1 LSEKGRN
8 NALHNHAF
16 DIQRPMNTPLGYG
29 RQNCAKDLQLLL
41 SNVTGKLKSRLFSI
55 FDFTVGTSMTEYDA
69 IVVGAGIIGLSI
81 GYHLKTAN
89 PNLNVLIVDRLGAA
103 GQGSTAKSAA
113 AFRCLFSSRTNF
125 ALADS
130 SAEFYRHVQDD
141 FKFDLKLRWAGYL
154 WFFEE
159 DGYRKML
166 PVLKE
171 LAGRGFKYVEY
182 DSTDL
187 AKKLDMRTDFTD
199 DAEAKMI
206 GLGNVYKGILIPK
219 AGLIDVD
226 SLVKY
231 YESEFLKLGGK
242 IQYHTSVKSLIVE
255 PRRPL
260 GMPGEP
266 YFWQDAMV
274 TGIETP
280 KGPMKSKK
288 TIIAA
293 GAWSSQLLD
302 PVGIECFVKAKKRQV
317 FSVKAKTE
325 ALKKLLYCREFTQA
339 GCLPFTILPK
349 PSAYV
354 RPAPE
359 EDALWLAYA
368 DEFPRAFK
376 IEDEPEP
383 EENYYTYGLYQV
395 MVKYF
400 PQLTDCQPFSAF
412 AGLYEINSIDGQP
425 VIFEENGLMFA
436 GGASG
441 SGILKAD
448 AIGRISAALYKNEE
462 YAYLFGDRKFKVS
475 DLGLKNRN
483 VEPEKLVI

>member
-1 LSEKGRN
+1 MTD
-8 NALHNHAF
+8 H
-16 DIQRPMNTPLGYG
+16 D
-29 RQNCAKDLQLLL
+29 
-41 SNVTGKLKSRLFSI
+41 
-55 FDFTVGTSMTEYDA
+55 TV
-69 IVVGAGIIGLSI
+69 IVGAGILGLSTA
-81 GYHLKTAN
+81 YHIKSRS
-89 PNLNVLIVDRLGAA
+89 PNSDVIVVDRLGAA

-113 AFRCLFSSRTNF
+113 AFRCLFASRTNF

-130 SAEFYRHVQDD
+130 SAEFYMHVQDELHR
-141 FKFDLKLRWAGYL
+141 DLKLRWAGYL
-154 WFFEE
+154 WFFDE

-171 LAGRGFKYVEY
+171 LADKGFKYTEY
-182 DSTDL
+182 EEDEI
-187 AKKLDMRTDFTD
+187 AKKLAMKTTFAGDQ
-199 DAEAKMI
+199 EAQML
-206 GLGNVYKGILIPK
+206 GLGNIHRGILIPK

-226 SLVKY
+226 SLVKF
-231 YESEFLKLGGK
+231 YETEFLRLGGK
-242 IQYHTSVKSLIVE
+242 IQYNTDVKEVIVE
-255 PRRPL
+255 PSQPL

-266 YFWQDAMV
+266 YFWQNSTV
-274 TGIETP
+274 TGVKTN
-280 KGPMKSKK
+280 KGLLKARK

-293 GAWSSQLLD
+293 GAWVSQLLD
-302 PVGIECFVKAKKRQV
+302 PVGIESFVKAKKRQV

-325 ALKKLLYCREFTQA
+325 GLKRLLYSQEFTDA

-349 PSAYV
+349 PTAYI

-376 IEDEPEP
+376 IEDDPQPED
-383 EENYYTYGLYQV
+383 NYYTYGLYQV
-395 MVKYF
+395 MSKYF
-400 PQLTDCQPFSAF
+400 PQFRDCQPFSAF

-425 VIFEENGLMFA
+425 LIFEESGLMVV

-448 AIGRISAALYKNEE
+448 AVGRIAAALYNNED
-462 YAYLFGDRKFKVS
+462 YALLYGDRKFRVS
-475 DLGLKNRN
+475 DLGLKRRN

>member
-1 LSEKGRN
+1 M
-8 NALHNHAF
+8 A
-16 DIQRPMNTPLGYG
+16 
-29 RQNCAKDLQLLL
+29 
-41 SNVTGKLKSRLFSI
+41 
-55 FDFTVGTSMTEYDA
+55 EYDA
-69 IVVGAGIIGLSI
+69 VIVGAGILGLSTA
-81 GYHLKTAN
+81 YHIKSGN
-89 PNLNVLIVDRLGAA
+89 PELNVFVVDRRGAA

-113 AFRCLFSSRTNF
+113 AFRCLFASRTNF

-130 SAEFYRHVQDD
+130 SAEFYKHVQDD
-141 FKFDLKLRWAGYL
+141 LRMDLKLRWAGYL
-154 WFFEE
+154 WFFDE
-159 DGYRKML
+159 DGYRRIL
-166 PVLKE
+166 PVLKDLAARGFRYKEYDESE
-171 LAGRGFKYVEY
+171 LAR
-182 DSTDL
+182 
-187 AKKLDMRTDFTD
+187 KLDMRTSFANDE
-199 DAEAKMI
+199 EAKMM
-206 GLGNVYKGILIPK
+206 GLGNVYKGLLIPK

-226 SLVKY
+226 SLVKF
-231 YESEFLKLGGK
+231 YETEFLKLGGK
-242 IQYHTSVKSLIVE
+242 IQYNTDVKELVVE
-255 PRRPL
+255 PSQPL

-266 YFWQDAMV
+266 YFWQNV
-274 TGIETP
+274 IITGVRTNRGLIEA
-280 KGPMKSKK
+280 KK
-288 TIIAA
+288 TIVAT
-293 GAWSSQLLD
+293 GPWLSQLLD

-325 ALKKLLYCREFTQA
+325 GLKKLLLSREFTDA

-349 PSAYV
+349 PTAYV

-383 EENYYTYGLYQV
+383 EENYYKYGLYQV
-395 MVKYF
+395 VVKYF
-400 PQLTDCQPFSAF
+400 PQFTDCQPFSAF

-425 VIFEENGLMFA
+425 VIFEENGLVVV

-448 AIGRISAALYKNEE
+448 SIGRIAAALYKDDE
-462 YAYLFGDRKFKVS
+462 YALLYGDRKFKVS